1 MAFYQGNFTIF
12 HPQLQE
18 LSSVWDLAKE
28 TKKLQVLLLKT
39 LFPPAVKKN
48 VWKERWSN
56 PVVSVL
62 IFSHLFAQTYYSG

>member
-39 LFPPAVKKN
+39 LLSPAVKKN
-48 VWKERWSN
+48 
-56 PVVSVL
+56 
-62 IFSHLFAQTYYSG
+62 G

>member
-18 LSSVWDLAKE
+18 LSSVWDLAKVFFKE

-39 LFPPAVKKN
+39 LLPPHCEEKWLKRKVK
-48 VWKERWSN
+48 
-56 PVVSVL
+56 
-62 IFSHLFAQTYYSG
+62 